1 MMDFGAAT
9 KFCTAAIAVIVLSL
23 FSSIAQATGNNATAP
38 ETTSVSITDLAMS
51 KLEKAS
57 LTLGLAYT
65 QVTYKTTHANAIGNT
80 QITDNGAPS
89 PIIEL
94 NSSEKI
100 LKSWPMHVGSAIIG
114 WDINASASYFDTR
127 YQLINSAFRG
137 QNIGTKVSGGY
148 IGVAPTLF
156 LKMGPLY
163 PGSNIYWKVGYG
175 IGPGLF
181 QGHGTALF
189 NTPQGGV
196 INNVGSSSAEFAL
209 YNAANW
215 QLQVGHWY
223 FDIMGKWLLPQDSH
237 HTSLESYGFGLA
249 YRFDL

>member
-1 MMDFGAAT
+1 MDFGAIK
-9 KFCTAAIAVIVLSL
+9 KFRTAAIVWIALSV
-23 FSSIAQATGNNATAP
+23 FSSLAQAAGDETTAP
-38 ETTSVSITDLAMS
+38 ETASVSLTDLAMS
-51 KLEKAS
+51 KLQKES
-57 LTLGLAYT
+57 FTLGLAYT

-94 NSSEKI
+94 KSSEKK
-100 LKSWPMHVGSAIIG
+100 LKSWPLRVGSAIIG
-114 WDINASASYFDTR
+114 WDINASASFFNTR

-163 PGSNIYWKVGYG
+163 SGRDIYWKVGYG

-181 QGHGTALF
+181 QGSGTAFF

-196 INNVGSSSAEFAL
+196 INNVGSSSAVFAL
-209 YNAANW
+209 YNTASW
-215 QLQVGHWY
+215 QLQVGRWN
-223 FDIMGKWLLPQDSH
+223 FDIMGKWLLPQDGN

>member
-1 MMDFGAAT
+1 MDISVG
-9 KFCTAAIAVIVLSL
+9 KKSSTAAIALIVCSL
-23 FSSIAQATGNNATAP
+23 FSSFAQAAGNDSTAP
-38 ETTSVSITDLAMS
+38 ETASVSLTDLAMS
-51 KLEKAS
+51 KLEKGS
-57 LTLGLAYT
+57 FTLGLAYT
-65 QVTYKTTHANAIGNT
+65 QVTYKTTHAGAIGNT

-100 LKSWPMHVGSAIIG
+100 LKYWPMHVGNTILG
-114 WDINASASYFDTR
+114 WDVNASASYFDTR

-163 PGSNIYWKVGYG
+163 PGSDIYWKVGYG

-181 QGHGTALF
+181 QGHGTAFF

-209 YNAANW
+209 YNAASW

-223 FDIMGKWLLPQDSH
+223 FDIMGKWLLPQDGH